1 MEKTLI
7 IFKPDSLE
15 NKNVGKTLQRF
26 EENGFEIC
34 ACKMVILSSN
44 ILRDHYAH
52 IIDLPHF
59 DKIEEFMSKRPV
71 IITVFQSKNA
81 VNKARDL
88 VGSTD
93 SRKAEKGTIR
103 GDLGIDIE
111 RNAVHGSDAPGTAKL
126 EIDYFFNATE
136 ICAPVEALP

>member
-15 NKNVGKTLQRF
+15 NKNVGKILQRF

-34 ACKMVILSSN
+34 ACKMVALSSN

-59 DKIEEFMSKRPV
+59 DRIEEFMSKRPV

-81 VNKARDL
+81 VNKARNL

>member
-81 VNKARDL
+81 VNKARNM

-103 GDLGIDIE
+103 GDLGIDLM
-111 RNAVHGSDAPGTAKL
+111 RNVVHASDSVENAKL
-126 EIDYFFNATE
+126 EIKRFFSSDEVYN
-136 ICAPVEALP
+136 L